1 MLLESLPKMNRLPQS
16 DTTSILV
23 RQLNC
28 LLYLTRAND
37 NQNQHSIRYVRWNI
51 LRDWNKNIPCIDRI
65 PQPLGAVSNMYPV
78 TRQLISSLLSTQ
90 WSELSKMPVPV
101 HHTTKD

>member
-37 NQNQHSIRYVRWNI
+37 NQNQHSIRYV
-51 LRDWNKNIPCIDRI
+51 
-65 PQPLGAVSNMYPV
+65 
-78 TRQLISSLLSTQ
+78 
-90 WSELSKMPVPV
+90 
-101 HHTTKD
+101 